1 MQDDCAM
8 KSDVDM
14 ARRKGGKAPSIA
26 KLANGEK
33 GGVTKSRKEVGGL
46 GQKGKLR

>member
-1 MQDDCAM
+1 VNDDSAV

-14 ARRKGGKAPSIA
+14 ARGKGGKAPSIA

-33 GGVTKSRKEVGGL
+33 GGVAKSRKEVGSL
-46 GQKGKLR
+46 G